1 MTASEVARFRYAV
14 QEAPERATVWGVLTR
29 QLGASRA
36 LIRRLKA
43 CDGILLNGEPVKVHA
58 QVREGD
64 ALELALPEPASEG
77 VDAEPVPLDV
87 LYEDEDLVVLNK
99 SAGVVVHPTH
109 GCHHGTLANG
119 LAHRYQA
126 QGLSFR
132 CHPVHRIDRDTSG
145 LVVFA
150 RHAYAHQ
157 QLAEQLIAYKLDR
170 EYLALVAGLVR
181 DDEGIIEAPI
191 ARLPGPGG
199 YRTVAEHGQPALTRY
214 RVLSRSASANET
226 LVGLQLETGRTHQI
240 RVHMAHAGHPLLADK
255 LYGAPHPSLDRQALH
270 ARTLRFRHPRT
281 RQEVTFEA
289 PLPQDL
295 AAHLAACFPMSPVSA
310 P

>member
-1 MTASEVARFRYAV
+1 MTPPDVSLFRYTV
-14 QEAPERATVWGVLTR
+14 QEAPELATVWGVLTR

-43 CDGILLNGEPVKVHA
+43 SEGILLNGVPVKVHTPA
-58 QVREGD
+58 REGD
-64 ALELALPEPASEG
+64 ALELRLPEPASEG
-77 VDAEPVPLDV
+77 VDAEPVPLDI
-87 LYEDEDLVVLNK
+87 LHEDEDLVVLNK
-99 SAGVVVHPTH
+99 PAGLVVHPTH

-119 LAHRYQA
+119 LAHHYQA
-126 QGLSFR
+126 QGRPFR

-157 QLAEQLIAYKLDR
+157 QLAEQLVAYKLDR
-170 EYLALVAGLVR
+170 EYLALVVGHVQ
-181 DDEGIIEAPI
+181 EETGTIEAPI

-199 YRTVAEHGQPALTRY
+199 YRTVADHGQPALTRF
-214 RVLSRSASANET
+214 RVRARSEERDET
-226 LVGLQLETGRTHQI
+226 LVGLTLETGRTHQI

-255 LYGAPHPSLDRQALH
+255 LYGAPHPSLRRQALH

-281 RQEVTFEA
+281 QHEVTFEA
-289 PLPQDL
+289 QLPPDL
-295 AAHLAACFPMSPVSA
+295 ADYLASYFPSA
-310 P
+310 